1 MRLSNTY
8 EHTASCTSRTAKA
21 RDRAECLLQ
30 HLIKKAGPGDP
41 AAPKTFCLPL
51 LPSGPGGVH
60 RVLLH
65 RAQPLNLARPRR
77 AGVLTFHTRH
87 RIPGAMQF
95 WPETG

>member
-8 EHTASCTSRTAKA
+8 EHTVSCTPRTAKA

-65 RAQPLNLARPRR
+65 RAQPLFFNN
-77 AGVLTFHTRH
+77 
-87 RIPGAMQF
+87 
-95 WPETG
+95 

>member
-8 EHTASCTSRTAKA
+8 EHTVSCTPRTAKA

-65 RAQPLNLARPRR
+65 RAQPLVQAAEN
-77 AGVLTFHTRH
+77 VLRL
-87 RIPGAMQF
+87 RSQSLIPSTYRL
-95 WPETG
+95 ETPLET